1 MFYTKKIVDLG
12 VSVQALVFK
21 WELHMSNIKT
31 SSDGKHYYYGWLWAF
46 TIGLGLIGL
55 VFANHYIQKIM
66 AEPEY
71 SERYL
76 SDLRDWITNGSLL
89 FFVLFYFYFK
99 ALGEG
104 LNRQRHISTFIKLTI
119 WSTVVVLAKIAAVTG
134 PYDSRAYM
142 LAAIAHLDLVVTF
155 GILIFPVTTLYMII
169 DFIRYNRPNFR
180 FIQMIGFIQK
190 FRTVFIL
197 LVACGL
203 IFLGLATQNGA
214 GFAVFSLPGILL
226 GLLVLLKST
235 KIIKLPDR
243 TATSDSLADELLK
256 WHQLKEKGVISDEEF
271 EKKKLEL
278 FN

>member
-1 MFYTKKIVDLG
+1 
-12 VSVQALVFK
+12 
-21 WELHMSNIKT
+21 
-31 SSDGKHYYYGWLWAF
+31 
-46 TIGLGLIGL
+46 
-55 VFANHYIQKIM
+55 
-66 AEPEY
+66 
-71 SERYL
+71 
-76 SDLRDWITNGSLL
+76 
-89 FFVLFYFYFK
+89 
-99 ALGEG
+99 
-104 LNRQRHISTFIKLTI
+104 
-119 WSTVVVLAKIAAVTG
+119 
-134 PYDSRAYM
+134 
-142 LAAIAHLDLVVTF
+142 
-155 GILIFPVTTLYMII
+155 
-169 DFIRYNRPNFR
+169 
-180 FIQMIGFIQK
+180 MIGFIQK

-203 IFLGLATQNGA
+203 IFLGLATKNGA